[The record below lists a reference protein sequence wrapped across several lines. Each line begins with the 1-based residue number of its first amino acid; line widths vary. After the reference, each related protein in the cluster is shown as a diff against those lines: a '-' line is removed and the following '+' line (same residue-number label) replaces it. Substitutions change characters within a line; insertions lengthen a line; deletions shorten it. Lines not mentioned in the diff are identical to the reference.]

1 MSLVARSTPVRTSEV
16 RMSDVGQPRR
26 IVEDEPLA
34 WPDEEP
40 LTIPEPA
47 APDPV
52 REPAPT
58 P

>member
-1 MSLVARSTPVRTSEV
+1 MSLGRHSASE
-16 RMSDVGQPRR
+16 RMSDVGEPRR

-47 APDPV
+47 APV
-52 REPAPT
+52 REPAPA

>member
-1 MSLVARSTPVRTSEV
+1 MSLVARPVAA

-26 IVEDEPLA
+26 VVEDEPLA

-40 LTIPEPA
+40 LTVPEPA
-47 APDPV
+47 PPA
-52 REPAPT
+52 REPAPV